1 MVRRKSELSCD
12 HKEAIV
18 HSFLYEQGK
27 GVLREWLLPFIKSDK
42 MSAQG
47 VIRTH
52 LQVRIDTEIL
62 PLEREAG
69 CLHKTLLEGS
79 PSDIS
84 LLDVT
89 GAAGLHSPSS
99 GAEGGPQCQDDRR
112 RHRGGRGRSGHHGFQ
127 GQGNMIPTT
136 HSE

>member
-1 MVRRKSELSCD
+1 VVRRKSELSCD

-69 CLHKTLLEGS
+69 CLHKTLLEE
-79 PSDIS
+79 S
-84 LLDVT
+84 LIFLCLMSQELLAYIPQVAGLKAGLNAKMAGGGTGGGEDEAAITDFKAKVT
-89 GAAGLHSPSS
+89 GYP
-99 GAEGGPQCQDDRR
+99 RR
-112 RHRGGRGRSGHHGFQ
+112 
-127 GQGNMIPTT
+127 TA
-136 HSE
+136 SE

>member
-52 LQVRIDTEIL
+52 LQVRIDMRIL
-62 PLEREAG
+62 PLERVRRDAY
-69 CLHKTLLEGS
+69 T
-79 PSDIS
+79 
-84 LLDVT
+84 
-89 GAAGLHSPSS
+89 
-99 GAEGGPQCQDDRR
+99 RR
-112 RHRGGRGRSGHHGFQ
+112 RLKRPRLTFLCLIS
-127 GQGNMIPTT
+127 
-136 HSE
+136 